1 MMEGRQ
7 GFSLCSGCTGWWGR
21 VSYRLLQ
28 FVHGLSASVNER
40 EMQRARVILPHEAWL
55 LFQRMPRDAQRHSLN
70 VLAAL
75 RAAGHTDLDLAAA
88 ALLHDVG
95 KTAAAAAGHPLTLWW
110 RGPLVLLEALAP
122 AWLRR
127 CAAATPT
134 AGWRYVLY
142 VHQEHPAI
150 GATWAEAAGCS
161 PRTCW
166 LIAHHQERNPPAPG
180 EEDLDLLRA
189 LQWADGEN

>member
-1 MMEGRQ
+1 MMTNTTTQRTLAV
-7 GFSLCSGCTGWWGR
+7 FGWWGR
-21 VSYRLLQ
+21 VRYRLLQ
-28 FVHGLSASVNER
+28 FVRGFSAAVSEQ
-40 EMQRARVILPHEAWL
+40 EAQQAQAILPCEAWP

-70 VLAAL
+70 VLATL
-75 RAAGHTDLDLAAA
+75 RAAGQTDQDLAAA

-95 KTAAAAAGHPLTLWW
+95 KVAAADAGYRLTLWW
-110 RGPLVLLEALAP
+110 RGPLVLIEALAP
-122 AWLRR
+122 DWLRHWS
-127 CAAATPT
+127 APTPS

-166 LIAHHQERNPPAPG
+166 LIAHHQERNPALQG
-180 EEDLDLLRA
+180 EEELQLLRA
-189 LQWADGEN
+189 LQWADSEN